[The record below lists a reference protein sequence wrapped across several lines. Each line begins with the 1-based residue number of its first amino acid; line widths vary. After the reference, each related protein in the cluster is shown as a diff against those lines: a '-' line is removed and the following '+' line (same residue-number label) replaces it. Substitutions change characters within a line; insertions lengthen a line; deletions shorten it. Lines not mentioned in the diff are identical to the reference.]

1 MCGIFGIVTDNEQTL
16 GPILIEA
23 ARRLTY
29 RGYDSVGAATISG
42 STIDLRKDKGRVD
55 EVAEK
60 YNIAEMKGQR
70 GITQLRWATFGV
82 PSKVNPN
89 RIWIRM
95 AISLERI
102 TATWSIMWSCASN
115 SLPKA

>member
-1 MCGIFGIVTDNEQTL
+1 MCGIFGIVTATEQAL

-42 STIDLRKDKGRVD
+42 AKIDLRKDTGRVD

-60 YNIAEMKGQR
+60 YNLAEMR
-70 GITQLRWATFGV
+70 GTPG
-82 PSKVNPN
+82 P
-89 RIWIRM
+89 
-95 AISLERI
+95 
-102 TATWSIMWSCASN
+102 
-115 SLPKA
+115 